1 MSKNEAITTCQITL
15 ITGTLRKIKLMDTTL
30 LKLMD
35 SCLSNIIVNTFK
47 MYKWHCLRPLLT
59 WHELA
64 DTVNKVKLAPDKIVE
79 DFVLRQASALSAT

>member
-47 MYKWHCLRPLLT
+47 MYKWHCLRAMLK

-64 DTVNKVKLAPDKIVE
+64 DTVNKVELAADKIVE